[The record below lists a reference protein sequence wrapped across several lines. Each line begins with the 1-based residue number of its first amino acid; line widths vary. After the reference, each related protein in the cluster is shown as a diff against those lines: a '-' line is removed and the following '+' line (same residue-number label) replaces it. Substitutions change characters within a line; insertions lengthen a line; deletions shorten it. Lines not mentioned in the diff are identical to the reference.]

1 MSTSKR
7 WIHKFQ
13 IKNNVW
19 VFVPNNE
26 SRLYGNKI
34 KSNIDKKWKK
44 PSYYYHFRDGGHV
57 AALKSHINNTFF
69 IHADIQNF
77 FGAINKSRVTRNLK
91 SFFGYKIAREIAEK
105 STVQCPHSNVKEY
118 VLPFGFVQSPILAS
132 FCLHKSRLGVYLDK
146 LYESGDFKVSV
157 YMDDIIISGKNLE
170 YLKEILV
177 ELNRISDH
185 SGFQLNQKKTQ
196 VSSNITPFNIELS
209 HKVLKIST
217 DRMTEFILHYTS
229 GGKYRRIGILCYIST
244 INKKQL
250 KILSHLVDG

>member
-19 VFVPNNE
+19 VFVPDNE
-26 SRLYGNKI
+26 SRRYGNEI

-69 IHADIQNF
+69 IHADIQDF

-105 STVQCPHSNVKEY
+105 STVQCPHSNVKKY

-146 LYESGDFKVSV
+146 LYDSGDFKVSV
-157 YMDDIIISGKNLE
+157 YMDDIIISGKKLE
-170 YLKEILV
+170 DLNEILV
-177 ELNRISDH
+177 KLNSISDH
-185 SGFQLNQKKTQ
+185 SGFQLNIKKTQ
-196 VSSNITPFNIELS
+196 ISSTIKSFNIELS
-209 HKVLKIST
+209 HNKLRISKE
-217 DRMTEFILHYTS
+217 RMCEFISHYMS

-244 INKKQL
+244 VNKKQL
-250 KILSHLVDG
+250 RYFKLIYK

>member
-26 SRLYGNKI
+26 SRLYGNEI
-34 KSNIDKKWKK
+34 KSKIEEKWKK
-44 PSYYYHFRDGGHV
+44 PNYYYHFRDGGHV
-57 AALKSHINNTFF
+57 EALKSHLNNTFF
-69 IHADIQNF
+69 IHTDIQNF
-77 FGAINKSRVTRNLK
+77 FGMVNKSRVTRNIK
-91 SFFGYKIAREIAEK
+91 TFFGYKTAREIAEK
-105 STVQCPHSNVKEY
+105 STVQCPNKNY

-146 LYESGDFKVSV
+146 IYDSGDFTVSV
-157 YMDDIIISGKNLE
+157 YMDDIIISGKKLE
-170 YLKEILV
+170 DLNEILAK
-177 ELNRISDH
+177 LNSISDH

-196 VSSNITPFNIELS
+196 ISSKIKSFNIELS
-209 HKVLKIST
+209 HNKLRISKE
-217 DRMTEFILHYTS
+217 RMREFISHYMS

-244 INKKQL
+244 VNKKQL
-250 KILSHLVDG
+250 RIFKLIDK

>member
-1 MSTSKR
+1 M
-7 WIHKFQ
+7 
-13 IKNNVW
+13 
-19 VFVPNNE
+19 
-26 SRLYGNKI
+26 
-34 KSNIDKKWKK
+34 
-44 PSYYYHFRDGGHV
+44 
-57 AALKSHINNTFF
+57 
-69 IHADIQNF
+69 
-77 FGAINKSRVTRNLK
+77 K

-105 STVQCPHSNVKEY
+105 STVQCPHSNVKKY

-196 VSSNITPFNIELS
+196 IFSTIKSFVILYWASDGLNRKSFGRTTSTSSPYRDLN
-209 HKVLKIST
+209 KISK
-217 DRMTEFILHYTS
+217 D
-229 GGKYRRIGILCYIST
+229 
-244 INKKQL
+244 
-250 KILSHLVDG
+250 

>member
-1 MSTSKR
+1 MSTSKK

-19 VFVPNNE
+19 VFIPNNE

-34 KSNIDKKWKK
+34 KSKIEEKWKK
-44 PSYYYHFRDGGHV
+44 PNYYYHFRDGGHV
-57 AALKSHINNTFF
+57 EALKSHLNNTFF
-69 IHADIQNF
+69 IHADIQDF

-91 SFFGYKIAREIAEK
+91 NFFGYKIAREIAEN
-105 STVQCPHSNVKEY
+105 STVQCPHSNVKKY

-146 LYESGDFKVSV
+146 LYDSGDFKVSV

-170 YLKEILV
+170 DLNQILV
-177 ELNRISDH
+177 ELDRISNH

-196 VSSNITPFNIELS
+196 ISSKIKSFNIELS
-209 HKVLKIST
+209 HNALRITKE
-217 DRMTEFILHYTS
+217 RMIEFISNYMS

-244 INKKQL
+244 INKEQL
-250 KILSHLVDG
+250 KILSKFVDG